1 MRSKMSKVATGEIQ
15 YIGVYCKTF
24 PFSRRWPEGK
34 AGREFPSRRL
44 IDSFI
49 KQGCSLIPKSHKYSV
64 SPDIEWQFNF
74 SMAEYI
80 IFQNLTYAQ
89 KHGFCVLKVLTENMI
104 NDVPY
109 KLKHLKN
116 VYLMALEDIP
126 SSAWETSF
134 SGCVLFVLD
143 KLLECYKKKHI
154 PNFFIPEQNHLDCF
168 PEEDFSILITH
179 LEFIR
184 LFPTLSIQIIAEKY
198 GFTYGPNMIRRVLSS
213 MESEKTNV
221 YHEDFHDLFWPLTN
235 AAARAIA
242 KIGFYDVSLDMLRE
256 AYEENLLIPQRG
268 IGISSFCEVFVKAV
282 AEMKQR
288 LSRAIMIEMYDTS
301 LGSNLSDVLKKP
313 DLRLEN
319 CLQWS
324 IDSMLNWIEISPDMF
339 GDMIAIS
346 HALYECSRLEYKR
359 RNKVIAELTIKT
371 AIRCIKEVLFRK
383 PLKEESLNDSNS
395 KAEIDADQRTVK
407 RELILYYIH
416 LFFVSRL
423 DFKVV
428 PLIDYMDDI
437 ENLCNE
443 FPEMAGIVGHMFQY
457 LGQREKRQLY
467 MRMFHSQCHEKGEY
481 DHS

>member
-1 MRSKMSKVATGEIQ
+1 M
-15 YIGVYCKTF
+15 
-24 PFSRRWPEGK
+24 
-34 AGREFPSRRL
+34 
-44 IDSFI
+44 
-49 KQGCSLIPKSHKYSV
+49 
-64 SPDIEWQFNF
+64 
-74 SMAEYI
+74 
-80 IFQNLTYAQ
+80 
-89 KHGFCVLKVLTENMI
+89 
-104 NDVPY
+104 
-109 KLKHLKN
+109 
-116 VYLMALEDIP
+116 
-126 SSAWETSF
+126 
-134 SGCVLFVLD
+134 
-143 KLLECYKKKHI
+143 
-154 PNFFIPEQNHLDCF
+154 
-168 PEEDFSILITH
+168 
-179 LEFIR
+179 
-184 LFPTLSIQIIAEKY
+184 
-198 GFTYGPNMIRRVLSS
+198 
-213 MESEKTNV
+213 
-221 YHEDFHDLFWPLTN
+221 
-235 AAARAIA
+235 
-242 KIGFYDVSLDMLRE
+242 
-256 AYEENLLIPQRG
+256 
-268 IGISSFCEVFVKAV
+268 FVKAV

-371 AIRCIKEVLFRK
+371 AIRCIKEVLLRK

-395 KAEIDADQRTVK
+395 KADIDADQRTVK
-407 RELILYYIH
+407 RELIPYYIH

-423 DFKVV
+423 DFTVV

-457 LGQREKRQLY
+457 LEQREKRQLY
-467 MRMFHSQCHEKGEY
+467 MRMFHSQCHERGEY